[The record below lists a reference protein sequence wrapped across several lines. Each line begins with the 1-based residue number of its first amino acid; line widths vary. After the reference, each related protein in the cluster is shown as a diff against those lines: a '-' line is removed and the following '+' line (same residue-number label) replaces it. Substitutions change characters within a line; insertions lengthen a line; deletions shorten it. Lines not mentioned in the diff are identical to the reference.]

1 MSRFRSIPRAL
12 AALAVAGAALAT
24 AGGPALADTG
34 RGDDGPPSIRQVY
47 EVTNAAAGNAV
58 QVFDQAPDGTLTA
71 GTLVPTGGLGAGN
84 SLGSQGGIV
93 RDGKTLLVVNAGD
106 DTVSSLQITNRGGL
120 ELRDVEPSGGD
131 RPVSVTVHDDL
142 VYVVHAGSNDISGL
156 RLGRDGR
163 LEPLAG
169 STRPLS
175 APGAGPAQIQF
186 TGDGHRLVVTE
197 KATSRILTYPVAGD
211 GRAGDPTVTASAGQT
226 PFGFDLDR
234 MDRVYVSEAA
244 SGSSSSYRIG
254 GSGGVTAISPA
265 VPLNQGAPCWLVVSH
280 DGRFAYTTNAA
291 SGSISSYR
299 IGPDGSLTLLASV
312 AATPGAGPTDLA
324 LSGDGRFLHA
334 RVRSGDVA
342 SYTVTGDGSLTPIGV
357 ATGAPSI
364 GSSGLA
370 AG

>member
-1 MSRFRSIPRAL
+1 MSRIRSIPRAL

-34 RGDDGPPSIRQVY
+34 RGDDGQPSIRQVY
-47 EVTNAAAGNAV
+47 EVTNAAAGNAI
-58 QVFDQAPDGTLTA
+58 QVFDQAPDGSLRA
-71 GTLVPTGGLGAGN
+71 GALVPTGGLGAGN

-106 DTVSSLQITNRGGL
+106 DTVSSLRITNRGI

-131 RPVSVTVHDDL
+131 RPVSVTVHDDV
-142 VYVVHAGSNDISGL
+142 VYVVNADSNDISGL
-156 RLGRDGR
+156 RLGHDGR
-163 LEPLAG
+163 LTPLAG
-169 STRPLS
+169 STQPLS
-175 APGAGPAQIQF
+175 APNAGPAQIQF
-186 TGDGHRLVVTE
+186 TGDGDRLVVTE
-197 KATSRILTYPVAGD
+197 KATSRILTFPVGRS
-211 GRAGDPTVTASAGQT
+211 GRAGAPTVTASAGQT

-234 MDRVYVSEAA
+234 KDRVYVSEAA
-244 SGSSSSYRIG
+244 SGSSSSYRIAKG
-254 GSGGVTAISPA
+254 GGLTAISPA
-265 VPLNQGAPCWLVVSH
+265 VPLNQGAPCWLVVSK
-280 DGRFAYTTNAA
+280 DGRFAFTTNAG

-299 IGPDGSLTLLASV
+299 IGTDGSLTLIASV

-324 LSGDGRFLHA
+324 RSSDGRFLHA

-342 SYTVTGDGSLTPIGV
+342 SYAINGDGSLTPLGV

-370 AG
+370 AS